1 MHARQ
6 RAKKRRSSAMAKN
19 TRGAASIPP
28 FTALND
34 EIITNTDTADAP
46 ARPKS
51 ASMTSAAT
59 SGDRATASTDSM

>member
-1 MHARQ
+1 
-6 RAKKRRSSAMAKN
+6 MAKN